1 LIHRDRKRGRPASI
15 QSALRALSTFSW
27 VERGQ
32 LIDWWMAVSLRS
44 RLIPAAKMDV
54 LVCGSQEAASSR
66 VRTMKSSRLMP
77 PAAASERAA
86 R

>member
-1 LIHRDRKRGRPASI
+1 
-15 QSALRALSTFSW
+15 
-27 VERGQ
+27 
-32 LIDWWMAVSLRS
+32 MRS